1 MLKSV
6 QSSFSKMKKSIAVFA
21 LINFVVYV
29 LLFFI
34 FRAFGL
40 LHLSGLRMLNFV
52 TLGLICCYQVSH
64 WVKQGG
70 GYLPFLES
78 FVTGFITGTFSF
90 VLFAIFIFLYSL
102 SDPYF
107 AKLYFNEPDG
117 TLKIV
122 PSIILFFEG
131 SGGSL
136 IIGLI
141 TMMYSEQYKE
151 TKTTH
156 QS

>member
-1 MLKSV
+1 MLKSA
-6 QSSFSKMKKSIAVFA
+6 QSSLLKMKKSIVVFA
-21 LINFVVYV
+21 FLNFAVYIV
-29 LLFFI
+29 LFFT

-40 LHLSGLRMLNFV
+40 LHFSGLRMLNYI
-52 TLGLICCYQVSH
+52 TLGVICCYQVSH

-70 GYLPFLES
+70 GYIPFLES
-78 FVTGFITGTFSF
+78 FCTAFFTGTLSY

-102 SDPYF
+102 GDPYF

-117 TLKIV
+117 TLKLV
-122 PSIILFFEG
+122 PFIIIFFEG
-131 SGGSL
+131 SAGSL

-151 TKTTH
+151 KV
-156 QS
+156 